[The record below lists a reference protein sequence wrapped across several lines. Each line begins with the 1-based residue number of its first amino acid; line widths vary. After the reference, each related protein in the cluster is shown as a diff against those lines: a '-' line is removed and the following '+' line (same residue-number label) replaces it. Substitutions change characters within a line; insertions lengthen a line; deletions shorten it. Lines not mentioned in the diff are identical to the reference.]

1 MLTLRSLFFTILI
14 PGMVTGFIPYLILS
28 GGPSSVEPFS
38 PPQVLS
44 LVLGVAGA
52 AILAWCIWDFAAK
65 GRGTL
70 APIDPPKRLV
80 VHGLYRYVRNP
91 MYLGVLILL
100 LGEAG
105 FFRSL
110 PLLQYAAAWFL
121 IVQLIV
127 VFYEE
132 PSLRRRF
139 GDSYER
145 YYRSVHRWLPARPP
159 SETGLSG

>member
-1 MLTLRSLFFTILI
+1 MLALRSLTFTILI
-14 PGMVTGFIPYLILS
+14 PGMVAGIIPYFILS
-28 GGPSSVEPFS
+28 AGGPSSVEPFS
-38 PPQVLS
+38 LLQALS
-44 LVLGVAGA
+44 LVLGAAGA

-65 GRGTL
+65 GGGTL

-91 MYLGVLILL
+91 MYLGVLLLL
-100 LGEAG
+100 LGETG
-105 FFRSL
+105 LFRSL
-110 PLLQYAAAWFL
+110 PLLQYTTAWFI

-132 PSLRRRF
+132 PTLRRRF

-145 YYRSVHRWLPARPP
+145 YYRSVHRWLPTRPA
-159 SETGLSG
+159 G